1 MKYKLEIDDVFEY
14 LAHDYLTVDKVDYNG
29 RRFFLANKL
38 IDEETPGKEFVIF
51 EALPEG
57 LVVPNEDG
65 ADIGLEGVGILGH
78 LADVYPQQCAYAVH
92 AAQKARDKPQNIG
105 KPVRHGLCPAL
116 CAQKHFK
123 A

>member
-57 LVVPNEDG
+57 LIVPNEDG
-65 ADIGLEGVGILGH
+65 ADIKTVCDMFSQSMTKKIELINDEVVG
-78 LADVYPQQCAYAVH
+78 
-92 AAQKARDKPQNIG
+92 K
-105 KPVRHGLCPAL
+105 
-116 CAQKHFK
+116 
-123 A
+123 